1 MSRGLW
7 SHLSSGESKFTKGV
21 KCLVWKQEQVIDIR
35 KHKYSIIFL
44 ARSQGHFDT
53 CEFHHFILILIFV
66 KKKLKCPLVPSP
78 ECHNNHSGLYWSL
91 NSHNTQFMEINTTH
105 ILVMPQ
111 FYTLSF
117 PTSGDVCVLFLTPID
132 LRFPPSR
139 RNNSYLNDQP
149 SSAYRWLK
157 TLETHQRH
165 PAAGCN
171 PYETVIDISAH
182 SNRL

>member
-1 MSRGLW
+1 MSCVKTGASDRYKKTQIFNNIFGKKSGTFWHMWIPSLYLD
-7 SHLSSGESKFTKGV
+7 SHF
-21 KCLVWKQEQVIDIR
+21 C
-35 KHKYSIIFL
+35 
-44 ARSQGHFDT
+44 
-53 CEFHHFILILIFV
+53 

-91 NSHNTQFMEINTTH
+91 NSHNTQFMQTNTTH

-117 PTSGDVCVLFLTPID
+117 PTSWDVRVLFLTPID
-132 LRFPPSR
+132 LRFPPSH

-157 TLETHQRH
+157 TLETHQR
-165 PAAGCN
+165 PPAAAGCN
-171 PYETVIDISAH
+171 PYETVIDISGH
-182 SNRL
+182 SNRLEWPGARMATPK